1 MTRYLR
7 VVRQRRWAT
16 FPDIDWIAPGETQA
30 DALVDLQTRDNRLS
44 VFRADNDQDIQRVI
58 VALAATRD
66 NVANLD
72 YAIFDDDE
80 LVAQGI
86 EITQSLGQT
95 PDETAN
101 TLHHDIHNLTVRK
114 IELLART
121 IAVAD
126 HTRVHRRDIQAML
139 SDALQSGDLE
149 RDRVSPTLSTRI
161 N

>member
-30 DALVDLQTRDNRLS
+30 DALLDLQTRGNRLS
-44 VFRADNDQDIQRVI
+44 VFRVDEDQDIQRIV

-66 NVANLD
+66 HISNLD
-72 YAIFDDDE
+72 YVIFDDDD
-80 LVAQGI
+80 LVAQGVQ
-86 EITQSLGQT
+86 ITQTFGET

-101 TLHHDIHNLTVRK
+101 TLHHDINNLTAHQVG
-114 IELLART
+114 LLART

-126 HTRVHRRDIQAML
+126 HARVLRRDVQEML
-139 SDALQSGDLE
+139 TYALQSGDLE
-149 RDRVSPTLSTRI
+149 PDAFTAGVLARI
-161 N
+161 R